1 MVSPRLWSYVFAEAY
16 HGTSPFMILRLSDSL
31 SALLRVRRSFRWRA
45 YTLQNI
51 KNGINMTEVHI
62 CHVGVTLAEL
72 EFEFYAVM
80 SHRNYA
86 KVLKLCVSNVI
97 GVTVFQV

>member
-1 MVSPRLWSYVFAEAY
+1 MV
-16 HGTSPFMILRLSDSL
+16 LRLSDSL
-31 SALLRVRRSFRWRA
+31 SALLRARRSFRWRT

-51 KNGINMTEVHI
+51 KKSINMTEVHI

-72 EFEFYAVM
+72 EFEFEFYAVM

-86 KVLKLCVSNVI
+86 KVFKLCASNVL